1 MTKGIILSGGRG
13 SRLYPLTNIV
23 NKQMLHVYDK
33 PMIYYP
39 LSFLIKRGIKDVC
52 IITTAEYVLFYKKLF
67 QSHKSLGLNLTFKIQ
82 TEPRGIPEAFTIAE
96 KFIGDNNCCLILG
109 ENIFHGTQRYTVP
122 EKGGMVFGY
131 PVKDPE
137 RYGVVEFNSKG
148 KAVSI
153 EEKPVNPK
161 SKYAI
166 PGVYFFDSRAPKFA
180 KKLKISDRGELEI
193 TDLIKMYIE
202 EDSLKVTKLNR
213 GHVWL
218 DAGLPSSLHQA
229 SSYIQTIQERQGV
242 SIGCIEEECYR
253 AGFINKDQL
262 KKRVSSLP
270 ECEYKLYLN
279 GIINES

>member
-1 MTKGIILSGGRG
+1 MKITKLM
-13 SRLYPLTNIV
+13 
-23 NKQMLHVYDK
+23 K
-33 PMIYYP
+33 
-39 LSFLIKRGIKDVC
+39 
-52 IITTAEYVLFYKKLF
+52 
-67 QSHKSLGLNLTFKIQ
+67 
-82 TEPRGIPEAFTIAE
+82 
-96 KFIGDNNCCLILG
+96 
-109 ENIFHGTQRYTVP
+109 
-122 EKGGMVFGY
+122 
-131 PVKDPE
+131 
-137 RYGVVEFNSKG
+137 
-148 KAVSI
+148 
-153 EEKPVNPK
+153 
-161 SKYAI
+161 
-166 PGVYFFDSRAPKFA
+166 
-180 KKLKISDRGELEI
+180 I